1 MRLCKFLPFA
11 NLTLLLAAIFF
22 LPSSQLHAG
31 ASNKNGSPYGN
42 GSFFNGGTF
51 SAVIRGQ
58 NLSGTMLVS
67 APPGGSVGSNSTSTN
82 GGGGVATIIFEGQ
95 NYNANANANVD
106 ASSGQIAGN
115 FYGGMELSGNGSNS
129 VLLSTT
135 NSPTP
140 IVGQSNVISAIT
152 TPYFSTNFSSVVVS
166 IPQTNVT
173 VSYNTVPTNIISTN
187 VELVPLI
194 YTNTNTTV
202 SYITN
207 FGVSQVYTTNFNYT
221 FTYNTNI
228 TQTNYYSTNYS
239 TNYITNPVVVNGVT
253 NGYVTNANV
262 SITQVITNT
271 TTTYNLTVIT
281 NSNPQVSV
289 YTYTN
294 PSLSPQ
300 PQTNYYLTAQVTY
313 YTNFSYSTNITTTF
327 VPLYVTNVSS
337 VLTSQPVTNVTVS
350 GYNTNGYTNTV
361 ITFTNYLNL
370 QQDATT
376 EYNNAMQI
384 VGYYQGP
391 LNNSY
396 PNQTFSG
403 NGQITSTQL
412 AFGTNGLPSMQ
423 TQSSSIVVQGILIS
437 SSMETFST
445 YSNAVPYAT
454 TVYGVTNLT
463 TNSF

>member
-1 MRLCKFLPFA
+1 MTSECVWCETFELMRRCKSLPFA
-11 NLTLLLAAIFF
+11 TLTLLLAAIFF
-22 LPSSQLHAG
+22 LPASQLQAG
-31 ASNKNGSPYGN
+31 ASNKNGNPYGN
-42 GSFFNGGTF
+42 GTFFNGGTF

-67 APPGGSVGSNSTSTN
+67 APPGGDVGSNSTSTN

-115 FYGGMELSGNGSNS
+115 FYGGMELSGSGSNT

-135 NSPTP
+135 NAPTP
-140 IVGQSNVISAIT
+140 VLFTSNIVTPIT
-152 TPYFSTNFSSVVVS
+152 S
-166 IPQTNVT
+166 IIPA
-173 VSYNTVPTNIISTN
+173 TN
-187 VELVPLI
+187 VELGGTDQSNQITTSSVVTGILS
-194 YTNTNTTV
+194 TNSNAVV
-202 SYITN
+202 SYFTN
-207 FGVSQVYTTNFNYT
+207 YGFGTNYTTNWQTVFN
-221 FTYNTNI
+221 YNTNVSNSY
-228 TQTNYYSTNYS
+228 TYTTNYS
-239 TNYITNPVVVNGVT
+239 TNYTTNPIVINGNT
-253 NGYVTNANV
+253 NGYTTNQTV
-262 SITQVITNT
+262 SIVQIITNT
-271 TTTYNLTVIT
+271 TTTYTINVTT
-281 NSNPQVSV
+281 NSNPTITSYV
-289 YTYTN
+289 YTNTN
-294 PSLSPQ
+294 TTIIPT
-300 PQTNYYLTAQVTY
+300 TNYSYSVSVTY
-313 YTNFSYSTNITTTF
+313 YTNNIQYTNVIDIPYYITNISYQTAFGATTI
-327 VPLYVTNVSS
+327 
-337 VLTSQPVTNVTVS
+337 
-350 GYNTNGYTNTV
+350 TNGYSITNIST
-361 ITFTNYLNL
+361 TNYINL

-376 EYNNAMQI
+376 KYNDAMQI

-423 TQSSSIVVQGILIS
+423 TQNSSIVVQGILIS
-437 SSMETFST
+437 SSMESFST